1 MSVRYPAIAYGVT
14 VRAEYPNQPGQLGS
28 ITTAIGEMGGDI
40 SALDL
45 VQSSQ
50 DKVIRDLTINA
61 SDVCL
66 LYTSPSPRDRG

>member
-50 DKVIRDLTINA
+50 DLSLIHF
-61 SDVCL
+61 
-66 LYTSPSPRDRG
+66 